1 MKKLQK
7 VAVLFNANKG
17 YDRKIIKGI
26 ARYSREVANW
36 HICVEEDLVTRL
48 DNLANWQG
56 DGIIADFDDPKI
68 AEFVCA
74 KNIPCVAVG
83 SSYREAS
90 LYPKNVH
97 YVATNN
103 DEIARLGSEHLARLG
118 LKNLGFYTGFVDK
131 NSRWALER
139 EIAFIEHATAAG
151 YNNTNLHVLRPQNVS
166 LDRVENI
173 NQLADWIA
181 SLPKPIGIMAPTDM
195 RAWQVF
201 EASQQIDVS
210 IPEDVAV
217 LGVDGD
223 DLILDLTGNQ
233 LSTVTQGTEHM
244 GYLASSILN
253 QVMAQVP
260 PNQTIHLVDPI
271 GLQICHSTDVE
282 VIADEFVRK
291 ALAYIKGHADKGIK
305 VVHVLNH
312 LGISRANLDKRFK
325 VALNATVH
333 EVIFDEQLNLVSDYL
348 LNSKMTLQQIAEAV
362 GYKSPQYMMMVFKG
376 RYGVTPSEF
385 RKNHGAI

>member
-26 ARYSREVANW
+26 SRYSREVANW

-56 DGIIADFDDPKI
+56 EGIIADFDDPKI
-68 AEFVCA
+68 VDFVCA
-74 KNIPCVAVG
+74 NNIPCVAVG
-83 SSYREAS
+83 SSYRQTSE
-90 LYPKNVH
+90 YPQNIH

-103 DEIARLGSEHLARLG
+103 DEIARLGCEHLSRLG
-118 LKNLGFYTGFVDK
+118 LKNLAFYTGFVDV
-131 NSRWALER
+131 NSRWAKER
-139 EIAFIEHATAAG
+139 ELAFIEHAKNSG
-151 YNNTNLHVLRPQNVS
+151 YQDENLYVLRPQNVS
-166 LDRVENI
+166 VDRVENI

-201 EASQQIDVS
+201 EACQQIDVS

-233 LSTVTQGTEHM
+233 LSTVTQGSEHM

-253 QVMAQVP
+253 QIMASVP
-260 PNQTIHLVDPI
+260 PQQTIHLVDPI
-271 GLQICHSTDVE
+271 GLQVCHSTNVE
-282 VIADEFVRK
+282 VIADEYVRK
-291 ALAYIKGHADKGIK
+291 ALAFIKANADKGIK

-312 LGISRANLDKRFK
+312 LAISRANLDKRFK
-325 VALNATVH
+325 TALNATVH

-348 LNSKMTLQQIAEAV
+348 LNSKMTLQQIADSV

-385 RKNHGAI
+385 RKNHGA

>member
-26 ARYSREVANW
+26 SRYSREVASW

-48 DNLANWQG
+48 DKLANWQG
-56 DGIIADFDDPKI
+56 DGMIADFDDPSI
-68 AEFVCA
+68 VEFVMS

-83 SSYREAS
+83 SSYRQTNQ
-90 LYPKNVH
+90 YPNGIH

-103 DEIARLGSEHLARLG
+103 DEIARLGVEHISRLG
-118 LKNLGFYTGFVDK
+118 LKNIAFYTGFTDK
-131 NSRWALER
+131 HSRWAVER
-139 EIAFIEHATAAG
+139 EQAFIDHAAQYG
-151 YNNTNLHVLRPQNVS
+151 YQQQDIHVLRPQNISV
-166 LDRVENI
+166 DRVENI

-195 RAWQVF
+195 RAWHVF
-201 EASQQIDVS
+201 EACHQIDVS
-210 IPEDVAV
+210 IPEEVAV

-223 DLILDLTGNQ
+223 DLILDITGNQ
-233 LSTVTQGTEHM
+233 LSTVTQGSEHM

-253 QVMAQVP
+253 QVMAGVP
-260 PNQTIHLVDPI
+260 PSDTIHLVDPI
-271 GLQICHSTDVE
+271 GLQICHSTDLE
-282 VIADEFVRK
+282 VISDIYVRK
-291 ALAYIKGHADKGIK
+291 ALSFIKNNADKGIK
-305 VVHVLNH
+305 VIHVLNH

-325 VALNATVH
+325 SALNATVH
-333 EVIFDEQLNLVSDYL
+333 EVIFDEQLNLVSNYL
-348 LNSKMTLQQIAEAV
+348 LNSKMTLQQIADAV

-385 RKNHGAI
+385 RKNHGA